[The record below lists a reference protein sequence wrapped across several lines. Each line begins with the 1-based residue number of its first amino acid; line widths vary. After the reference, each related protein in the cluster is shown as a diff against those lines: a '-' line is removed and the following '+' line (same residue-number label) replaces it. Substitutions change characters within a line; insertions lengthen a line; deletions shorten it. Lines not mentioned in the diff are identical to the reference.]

1 MYGDILVGY
10 WPLEQFGR
18 GVAAFWGGQVCN
30 KNIGSKYTTTEMGS
44 GQPPGD
50 AWGLSAYVH
59 GLEVMDMGKTWR
71 RPQDVHSNLSSD
83 CYKVT
88 RLSPWTASCL
98 LTLEGRLTF
107 SAAACRAS
115 ETIRADKAFIC

>member
-83 CYKVT
+83 CYKVNT
-88 RLSPWTASCL
+88 FEPMDGKLSAYFGGTADPQCCGISC
-98 LTLEGRLTF
+98 E
-107 SAAACRAS
+107 
-115 ETIRADKAFIC
+115 